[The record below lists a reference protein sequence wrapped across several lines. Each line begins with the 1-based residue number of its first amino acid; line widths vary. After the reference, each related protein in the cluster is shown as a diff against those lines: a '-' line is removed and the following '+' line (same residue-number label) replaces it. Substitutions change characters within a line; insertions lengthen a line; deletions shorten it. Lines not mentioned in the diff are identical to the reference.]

1 MRKMTKREQLVL
13 YRSVEK
19 DKLLAKMESVML
31 QYDEYNKEDDWIY
44 WETNTALGDYCSCIY
59 ELIER
64 TAGYGF

>member
-44 WETNTALGDYCSCIY
+44 CLNP
-59 ELIER
+59 
-64 TAGYGF
+64 